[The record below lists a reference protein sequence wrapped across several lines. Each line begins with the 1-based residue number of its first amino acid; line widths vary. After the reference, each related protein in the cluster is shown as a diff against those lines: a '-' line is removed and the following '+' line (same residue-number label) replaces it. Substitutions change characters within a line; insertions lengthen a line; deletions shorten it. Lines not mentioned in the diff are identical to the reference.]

1 MYHAQPTKPRP
12 KSGVDQA
19 FSAVLVL
26 RSTSSSESS
35 FSLCR
40 HACEPNNGLSCDEAC
55 LCLYHDPMNVPTLM
69 KKARPLPH
77 HVEIVLA
84 LLMKSTRP
92 LPPRVEIVLVVMLKQ
107 SSVASLI
114 CYHYWCT
121 AMLHL
126 SASTSTIES
135 LSDSCSYSDFCL

>member
-1 MYHAQPTKPRP
+1 MYLAEATKHRP

-35 FSLCR
+35 FSLCK

-55 LCLYHDPMNVPTLM
+55 LCLYHYPVNVPMLM
-69 KKARPLPH
+69 KKARPLPR

-92 LPPRVEIVLVVMLKQ
+92 LPPHVEIVLVVMLQTKLCGI
-107 SSVASLI
+107 SDMLPLLAH
-114 CYHYWCT
+114 CYAPSQYIN
-121 AMLHL
+121 LN
-126 SASTSTIES
+126 
-135 LSDSCSYSDFCL
+135 D